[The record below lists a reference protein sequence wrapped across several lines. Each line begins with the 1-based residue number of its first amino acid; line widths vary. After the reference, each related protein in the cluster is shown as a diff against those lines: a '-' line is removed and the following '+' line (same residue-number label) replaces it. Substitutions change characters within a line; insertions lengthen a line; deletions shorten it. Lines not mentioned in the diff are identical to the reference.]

1 MPGFDAVS
9 AFYPMMRISDYI
21 YTHLMCIYIY
31 IYINSIH
38 IYIYICMY
46 VYPWSLF
53 NVYIYTVHMSVYH
66 FCFSPSWESPPLFAF
81 FRNGCKKTAEEIAEL
96 PSEVVSKSKQ
106 NADAAVEA
114 ALKDAKESKERGLQI
129 NLLSTCV

>member
-1 MPGFDAVS
+1 M
-9 AFYPMMRISDYI
+9 
-21 YTHLMCIYIY
+21 
-31 IYINSIH
+31 
-38 IYIYICMY
+38 
-46 VYPWSLF
+46 
-53 NVYIYTVHMSVYH
+53 
-66 FCFSPSWESPPLFAF
+66 FAF

-96 PSEVVSKSKQ
+96 PSEVVSKRKQ